1 MLAAKVIFRV
11 SIGFCLRGGG
21 ILAGSMALSYKAD
34 FKKRKK
40 DRFMNRKLSFLLVL
54 CLCASILCNT
64 AMADVVNADDQ
75 NSGGE
80 VAASGSVSS
89 GFPDVPATAS
99 YAEAVKVLSEAGI
112 IQGDTSGNFNPD
124 RTVTRAQAAAFLCR
138 MMGIGESSKTKKIT
152 KFTDVPESYWA
163 SGFISAIAEKGVIS
177 GYADGSFK
185 PDNPV
190 TCQQLLKMLV
200 CAWGWKEYA
209 ENCGGWPNGYVAV
222 ANEYGYTENT
232 SQTVTEN
239 ATRSTVA
246 MYIYN
251 TMY

>member
-1 MLAAKVIFRV
+1 MK
-11 SIGFCLRGGG
+11 
-21 ILAGSMALSYKAD
+21 
-34 FKKRKK
+34 
-40 DRFMNRKLSFLLVL
+40 RKLSFLLVL

-124 RTVTRAQAAAFLCR
+124 RTVTRAQTAAFLCR
-138 MMGIGESSKTKKIT
+138 MLGIEESAKVKKNT

-163 SGFISAIAEKGVIS
+163 SGYIAAIAERGVIS

-190 TCQQLLKMLV
+190 TYAQIIKMLV
-200 CAWGWKEYA
+200 CAWGYEDDA
-209 ENCGGWPNGYVAV
+209 NSRGGYPNGYIAIAKELNILTGISFSKSATGPRRDVA
-222 ANEYGYTENT
+222 ALMYATSMLPSNFEGGYI
-232 SQTVTEN
+232 
-239 ATRSTVA
+239 A
-246 MYIYN
+246 
-251 TMY
+251 

>member
-1 MLAAKVIFRV
+1 MK
-11 SIGFCLRGGG
+11 
-21 ILAGSMALSYKAD
+21 
-34 FKKRKK
+34 
-40 DRFMNRKLSFLLVL
+40 RKLSFLLVL

-80 VAASGSVSS
+80 VATSGSVSS

-124 RTVTRAQAAAFLCR
+124 RTVTRAQTAAFLCR
-138 MMGIGESSKTKKIT
+138 MLGIEESAKVKKNT

-163 SGFISAIAEKGVIS
+163 SGYIAAIAEKGVIS

-190 TCQQLLKMLV
+190 TYAQIIKMLV
-200 CAWGWKEYA
+200 CAWGYDEDA
-209 ENCGGWPNGYVAV
+209 NSRGGYPNGFIQVAQNAGICEGVNIGTPSNAIKRGNVAV
-222 ANEYGYTENT
+222 LC
-232 SQTVTEN
+232 
-239 ATRSTVA
+239 
-246 MYIYN
+246 YN
-251 TMY
+251 TLNVVQGNYLAAG

>member
-1 MLAAKVIFRV
+1 MK
-11 SIGFCLRGGG
+11 
-21 ILAGSMALSYKAD
+21 
-34 FKKRKK
+34 
-40 DRFMNRKLSFLLVL
+40 RKLSFLLVL

-64 AMADVVNADDQ
+64 AMADVVNADDP

-80 VAASGSVSS
+80 AAASGSVSG
-89 GFPDVPATAS
+89 GFPDVPAAAP
-99 YAEAVKVLSEAGI
+99 YAEAVKTLSEAGI

-138 MMGIGESSKTKKIT
+138 MLGTEESAKIKKST

-163 SGFISAIAEKGVIS
+163 SGYIAAIAEKGVIS

-200 CAWGWKEYA
+200 CAWGWKEDA
-209 ENCGGWPNGYVAV
+209 ESLGGWPNGYVTV
-222 ANEYGYTENT
+222 AKESGYMENT
-232 SQTVTEN
+232 SQAVTAN

-246 MYIYN
+246 VYIYN

>member
-1 MLAAKVIFRV
+1 MK
-11 SIGFCLRGGG
+11 
-21 ILAGSMALSYKAD
+21 
-34 FKKRKK
+34 
-40 DRFMNRKLSFLLVL
+40 RKLSFLLVL
-54 CLCASILCNT
+54 CLCTSILCNT

-80 VAASGSVSS
+80 AAASGSVSS
-89 GFPDVPATAS
+89 GFPDVPAEAP
-99 YAEAVKVLSEAGI
+99 YAEAVKTLSEAGI

-138 MMGIGESSKTKKIT
+138 MMGIGESSKAKKIT
-152 KFTDVPESYWA
+152 NFTDVQESYWA
-163 SGFISAIAEKGVIS
+163 SGYIAAIAEKGVIS

-185 PDNPV
+185 PDSPV

-222 ANEYGYTENT
+222 ANEYGYTKNT
-232 SQTVTEN
+232 SQTVTAN